1 MPLPLPRSCAY
12 PTCPRVV
19 TGATRC
25 PEHAIPVS
33 ARSGTRARKMAHRM
47 KIEQPWCTY
56 CGSPATK
63 GNDLTI
69 DHIVPLSRGGT
80 NRRENLTVAC
90 FKCNRAKSDGV
101 SAVDAIT
108 RTASE
113 KSNDVAI
120 G

>member
-1 MPLPLPRSCAY
+1 MSLPRSCAY
-12 PTCPRVV
+12 EGCPRTVV
-19 TGATRC
+19 GAPRC
-25 PEHAIPVS
+25 PEHTIPAS
-33 ARSGTRARKMAHRM
+33 ARSGTRARKLAHRM
-47 KIEQPWCTY
+47 KIEQPWCSY

-90 FKCNRAKSDGV
+90 SRCNRAKSDGV
-101 SAVDAIT
+101 AAVDAIT

-113 KSNDVAI
+113 KSNDDIAI